1 MQKYKKW
8 KQVLSVS
15 TAVSLCI
22 AGAGSLMGC
31 GSTDRGKDKADSVE
45 SKAMGRYLENELSVP
60 EGCMEIVDLQVMKE
74 GSLKMLARNSDYE
87 LMLYQSSDKA
97 RPGKKGRRLPVFSVW
112 KGDPFIKQRLEETE
126 VF

>member
-1 MQKYKKW
+1 
-8 KQVLSVS
+8 
-15 TAVSLCI
+15 
-22 AGAGSLMGC
+22 MGC

-45 SKAMGRYLENELSVP
+45 SKAMGRYLENELAVP

-87 LMLYQSSDKA
+87 LMLYQSSDK
-97 RPGKKGRRLPVFSVW
+97 GKTWEDGKEVADFSRW
-112 KGDPFIKQRLEETE
+112 KGNPFIKQRLGETE

>member
-31 GSTDRGKDKADSVE
+31 GSTDRGKDKADSVDCGFAGYE
-45 SKAMGRYLENELSVP
+45 RGKPENA
-60 EGCMEIVDLQVMKE
+60 C
-74 GSLKMLARNSDYE
+74 
-87 LMLYQSSDKA
+87 
-97 RPGKKGRRLPVFSVW
+97 KK
-112 KGDPFIKQRLEETE
+112 Q
-126 VF
+126 

>member
-45 SKAMGRYLENELSVP
+45 SKAMGIWRMNCLCRKDVW
-60 EGCMEIVDLQVMKE
+60 
-74 GSLKMLARNSDYE
+74 
-87 LMLYQSSDKA
+87 
-97 RPGKKGRRLPVFSVW
+97 RLW
-112 KGDPFIKQRLEETE
+112 ICRL
-126 VF
+126 

>member
-45 SKAMGRYLENELSVP
+45 SKAMGRNLEMYGDCGFAGYERGKP
-60 EGCMEIVDLQVMKE
+60 ENAC
-74 GSLKMLARNSDYE
+74 
-87 LMLYQSSDKA
+87 
-97 RPGKKGRRLPVFSVW
+97 KK
-112 KGDPFIKQRLEETE
+112 Q
-126 VF
+126 

>member
-60 EGCMEIVDLQVMKE
+60 EGCMEDC
-74 GSLKMLARNSDYE
+74 GFAGYE
-87 LMLYQSSDKA
+87 
-97 RPGKKGRRLPVFSVW
+97 RGKPENACK
-112 KGDPFIKQRLEETE
+112 KQ
-126 VF
+126 

>member
-31 GSTDRGKDKADSVE
+31 GSTDRGKDKARSEERRV
-45 SKAMGRYLENELSVP
+45 G
-60 EGCMEIVDLQVMKE
+60 KE
-74 GSLKMLARNSDYE
+74 C
-87 LMLYQSSDKA
+87 
-97 RPGKKGRRLPVFSVW
+97 RL
-112 KGDPFIKQRLEETE
+112 
-126 VF
+126 

>member
-45 SKAMGRYLENELSVP
+45 SKAMGRYLENELSVRKDVWRLWI
-60 EGCMEIVDLQVMKE
+60 CRLWK
-74 GSLKMLARNSDYE
+74 R
-87 LMLYQSSDKA
+87 KA
-97 RPGKKGRRLPVFSVW
+97 
-112 KGDPFIKQRLEETE
+112 
-126 VF
+126 